1 MASATED
8 WLYDEGRNQ
17 KVDVYHTKQS
27 DIKYEYEHAAMIK
40 SALISFL
47 PVTGSRLMRYS
58 TATRS

>member
-1 MASATED
+1 
-8 WLYDEGRNQ
+8 LYDEGRNQ